1 MHDEN
6 SEFIKENKRDYVL
19 HSIIKQSLFYQ
30 NVSKITTISCILIF
44 HNIYFIYIKQNCIML
59 HIENKILIIRLESL
73 LGLYYL

>member
-30 NVSKITTISCILIF
+30 NVSKITTISCVLIF
-44 HNIYFIYIKQNCIML
+44 HIIYTLYI
-59 HIENKILIIRLESL
+59 
-73 LGLYYL
+73 